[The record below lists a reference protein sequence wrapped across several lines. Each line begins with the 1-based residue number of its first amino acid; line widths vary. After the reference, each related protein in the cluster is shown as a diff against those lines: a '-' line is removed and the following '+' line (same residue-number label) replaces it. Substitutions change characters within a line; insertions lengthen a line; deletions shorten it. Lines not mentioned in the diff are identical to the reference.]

1 MRFREQWIFGTLG
14 KNPKFVT
21 VMIPKKDGLWL
32 SKNGLN
38 KHMRFITRNPKKRF
52 LSCSYGNLFEGGG
65 DDYLRRESSQYE
77 ILCHSTL
84 NPRLNV

>member
-1 MRFREQWIFGTLG
+1 MDFWDFGKKPEVRDSYDPKERWFVVVKKRPEQTHEIYHEE
-14 KNPKFVT
+14 
-21 VMIPKKDGLWL
+21 
-32 SKNGLN
+32 SE
-38 KHMRFITRNPKKRF
+38 KRF